1 MNSILNSP
9 ILLIVFANVCLANFK
24 IETIIP
30 FCIQTDEIID
40 LDSCVQEQEL
50 LKKIICAAEINEL
63 KTNRDQYNNEFKYV
77 YTLNEKKLFIFLNK
91 NIYNTTC
98 SKIDSFEIHDR
109 VESCSK
115 DVLVS
120 SKKDGISNKGY
131 LTKEEIIRADSVPSE
146 CKDEIFLPMDNN
158 RFNLIRKDKTIQI
171 VEQATKIPGNTKIK
185 IETEMSMEGKNF
197 IQNLLT
203 IYQKIEFSPY
213 AQMSKD
219 LISSIALITL
229 FIIIIVF

>member
-1 MNSILNSP
+1 
-9 ILLIVFANVCLANFK
+9 
-24 IETIIP
+24 
-30 FCIQTDEIID
+30 
-40 LDSCVQEQEL
+40 
-50 LKKIICAAEINEL
+50 
-63 KTNRDQYNNEFKYV
+63 
-77 YTLNEKKLFIFLNK
+77 LNK
-91 NIYNTTC
+91 NIYNTKC
-98 SKIDSFEIHDR
+98 SKIDSFENHHR
-109 VESCSK
+109 VESCIK

-120 SKKDGISNKGY
+120 FKKDGISNKGY

-197 IQNLLT
+197 LQKLLT
-203 IYQKIEFSPY
+203 IYQKIEFSSY
-213 AQMSKD
+213 APISKD